1 MLPKKSRHV
10 LLVLLILALSV
21 VGTTALAKTAV
32 FTFITEAVSIIEI
45 PSNYANT
52 ENHTSLA
59 KKHSEKSKNKKATIS
74 SMPLFMTIIQGA
86 DEEVTCADDGSTVA
100 RFSLCGDFDN
110 RVISLAGAPFGSV
123 QWEQV
128 TGGCTPDV
136 NTPCPDGS
144 CSYSS
149 VGTGQTLSINAS
161 TIPAGTGAE
170 FRVRVNGSGQWY
182 YFEVNKSTITQT
194 YVKTDFVCGVD
205 GRIQITGLSSAYEFS
220 VDSGSGFGP
229 WQGPI
234 FDNLNPGTYNVKAR
248 LQNTPGACEYPYE
261 PIVIDQ
267 QDIVIEATFVDA
279 VCSGETGSISVNVNN
294 SVPGPYKYTLLD
306 SNGVAQ
312 EFTAFLPA
320 DNYTFAAVGFGTYI
334 VQVETQQCT
343 GDPLNGVDPP
353 RQNVDTNG
361 DPLVIG
367 SGLSA
372 LDAST
377 EVNSSF
383 GCSTI
388 TSVDI
393 TLNTSGGSAPYT
405 YTVNGGPVQP
415 SFTGSTTYTVT
426 TAGTY
431 DFVIIDSNGC
441 DITASSNVENLD
453 PPDVNA
459 NGVDGT
465 CSNGG
470 ARINFNVVNANGY
483 NLSYRVNSGDAW
495 VTNSSISVPAGTY
508 NNIEVRY
515 QQGGFECTITLA
527 SVTVTTVG
535 VISGSASKITDRT
548 CDGSGGTVGGQIDFG
563 ATSGGSGSGY
573 TFSIDGLNFS
583 AVTSYA
589 NLVAGEYTPMI
600 EDGGGCRLELTP
612 ITILEVDPPTDIDFV
627 TTNSN
632 CAASTVDLQLV
643 PTSNAAI
650 TNYSIISPITIN
662 NGASDTFVALDAT
675 QSYIF
680 QITDANNCT
689 YNEGYSPSILSSI
702 RARVKSGAD
711 TQICTGASDGSGAFL
726 IDGFA
731 TNYTYNI
738 NGGGESAPQN
748 DGEVAI
754 SGLGPATYTIT
765 ITDVDTGC
773 TDTASFTVQEPATPL
788 SITGNVT
795 AMSCSNG
802 NLGRVVAQP
811 TGGWGTNR
819 YTLEYPGGGTTVGPK
834 AGPVFGNLSLA
845 GSYTLTAIDA
855 EGCSDTFTFNLT
867 PVDTPT
873 ITLDNAS
880 SDFCY
885 VPGTGATMVVTSTAG
900 SAAIGTHQ
908 FRINGGT
915 LQASNTFT
923 NLSPGN
929 YTIEVVDGN
938 NCTDAINITVRPQLR
953 VNTSITGEIP
963 CGGADGQITV
973 QVTGGYL
980 ADLTPKSY
988 QVSSD
993 NGGTFGAVTPI
1004 TANTFTYDTNTPGDY
1019 IFRVTDNEGCIAES
1033 NPLTLNPPQSID
1045 PPTVDI
1051 TPASCG
1057 RTDNGIVTITPDA
1070 TSGVPGYEINFN
1082 NMGWGTQSTF
1092 SNLVAGT
1099 PYPYVVRDSRGCETL
1114 ADSVNI
1120 PLDSTPAPDATVS
1133 PNLATC
1139 SSGVVEGSIDVT
1151 GVTGGT
1157 ANFTY
1162 ILQDE
1167 FGAEITRTGPTPST
1181 TTTFGNLEPG
1191 NYTVVTIDAL
1201 GCRDIDA
1208 VTIVQTTLTVVPDS
1222 VTPVCDASGFSNT
1235 VEIFG
1240 GVGPFL
1246 IRLENDPSAPVTP
1259 NIPPRRHTFTGLQF
1273 GVTYTVE
1280 VTDVGTG
1287 CVYLEEIAPVD
1298 SPSTL
1303 DITATTTAGY
1313 CDANRFGQITYDISG
1328 FAPNSNL
1335 VVEVLNSDDGTR
1347 TTIESPINV
1356 SPIHSGTYEA
1366 LPGNYQIIVTDLTDN
1381 CNDAASV
1388 TILQNLAAID
1398 ILSADPANCTSDG
1411 SITVQGNGGGG
1422 GPYTFA
1428 FMAVGSTPTPTDFS
1442 ANTTFFGAAGNY
1454 DVYVQDALGCTSFAI
1469 AEIIPLDPALPTPT
1483 FAVDNQ
1489 CAVSSPSFDIIVRVP
1504 SSVDT
1509 PRFTLGGDSQFPID
1523 NGTFWEH
1530 TYVVNTPGSYAVDV
1544 IDANG
1549 CTSQGT
1555 AEVFEFISASG
1566 QFSKESTCND
1576 ADGEITISP
1585 NGGSGN
1591 FDYEL
1596 TGTDY
1601 LGAGV
1606 GPIVQSDNPV
1616 FTGIAPGSYEVL
1628 VTDRDVTDGVS
1639 NCTFLVENIN
1649 LDAAILPVILPTIPE
1664 NITCNGDNDGSI
1676 DIILQAGTDIDSPV
1690 DYRLLDF
1697 TTRAL
1702 ITNNAS
1708 GSFPNLS
1715 PGNYEV
1721 EVVTARNC
1729 TDLSGELEITE
1740 PPVFTITAAATSF
1753 TCESGSN
1760 RFSSSIVT
1768 ATITNPGTPTNYRYS
1783 ITGFENY
1790 QTSNTFEI
1798 VDNGSIQNITV
1809 YAIDDNGCQTTA
1821 SVSISPPMDVV
1832 PTIVQTDLLN
1842 CRDPERVRIEVAG
1855 TTDFTVST
1863 VSAVVVGPVT
1873 NVPGNN
1879 FVDIF
1884 LPESGDYL
1892 FEVQDNLPNGCA
1904 YPMPIHTVVEPIQ
1917 PIVVIAEAEPVQCFG
1932 ASDGALS
1939 IEVTDYIGL
1948 YSYTVYS
1955 GSDPSKTTP
1964 LATGSLDTANN
1975 PETIT
1980 GLSGGNFFVEI
1991 VATALPF
1998 CSSDSNIAT
2007 IRTPNGDLDVS
2018 AVEVGNVS
2026 CNDNTGIIEATG
2038 FGGWDASP
2046 YEYRLLQ
2053 DSGSGY
2059 VEVVVFTN
2067 NHEFQNLTS
2076 GDYRVEIRDVEGC
2089 TDTFDINLPLV
2100 PQIDAGIR
2108 EPLALQCPNGN
2119 NAILEAYDPTTG
2131 DATTATAGATGG
2143 VAGAG
2148 FTYRLL
2154 YLNSNDNTDVASS
2167 SGLQNDPTFVGTSGG
2182 FISGGWYAIEVT
2194 SSFDCAFVTVP
2205 YFVNPPPP
2213 IEPKLVQTR
2222 VPGCGGL
2229 GEMRLFVEN
2238 PESAFT
2244 YEYLAYENDVQVGV
2258 YTDLPPSAS
2267 LLFPGT
2273 AGVLYQFD
2281 VRKKNASNTCLPVRT
2296 NGITM
2301 TDASGV
2307 TLLPNLPDDISCSAE
2322 LDGRIESF
2330 INGGV
2335 GGEMFTLYIG
2345 DPINAFAPAGSA
2357 TVFRGPQDNG
2367 TFEGLPGG
2375 SDYYIAVTSGA
2386 TCSDIAGP
2394 FEILRPE
2401 PIVYTQTATPVSCNG
2416 ENDGSITFEVT
2427 SGGVGLIQFA
2437 IAPNFNEFFSEPSTP
2452 GMYTFDELS
2461 VGNYEVL
2468 IQDENG
2474 CFERAMIDIF
2484 EPEVIT
2490 TTLGDS
2496 TPETCIGFEDGTATI
2511 LVSGGTPFVDS
2522 STFATYYETKLIG
2535 PNSDGTEV
2543 FVRNDNLYFDNL
2555 IGGENY
2561 IVIIRDS
2568 NFCESDIVI
2577 PIEIGVNLTAVAEVV
2592 YGCDGIFPNSTTTV
2606 AMVDSSALSEL
2617 LFALNPSDPTDAI
2630 SANAGVEYTWG
2641 DLPAGNHIA
2650 YIYHQN
2656 GCTNS
2661 VSFTIEAYEPLTLSA
2676 IKTGPNEV
2684 TALAEGGY
2692 GNYEYFFQDE
2702 STGTETVYITN
2713 ESTVVN
2719 VEVRD
2724 EGGCVAIVAIPFEF
2738 TGMLDIPNFF
2748 TPDGDNNNDVWAPE
2762 NREFFPN
2769 IEIKIYDRYGRVVK
2783 ELDQVTNWDGKYADT
2798 GEALPTGDYWY
2809 VINAN
2814 DKSKLRYVGHFTL
2827 YR

>member
-10 LLVLLILALSV
+10 LFAALILVL
-21 VGTTALAKTAV
+21 
-32 FTFITEAVSIIEI
+32 SIIGTSAI
-45 PSNYANT
+45 ANT
-52 ENHTSLA
+52 TVYSLLTEVVSTLENETIIFE
-59 KKHSEKSKNKKATIS
+59 KQKSKPS
-74 SMPLFMTIIQGA
+74 SKNITDKVSTFETNVSASLMFMTIIQGA
-86 DEEVTCADDGSTVA
+86 DEEVVCADDGSTIA
-100 RFSLCGDFDN
+100 RFSLCGDFDD
-110 RVISLAGAPFGSV
+110 RLISLAGAPFGSV

-136 NTPCPDGS
+136 NTPCPNAS
-144 CSYSS
+144 CTYTS
-149 VGTGQTLSINAS
+149 VGSGQTLSIDAS
-161 TIPAGTGAE
+161 TIPAGSGAE
-170 FRVRVNGSGQWY
+170 FRVRVNGSGPWY
-182 YFEVNKSTITQT
+182 YFEVNKSTITQSF
-194 YVKTDFVCGVD
+194 VKTDFICGVD

-220 VDSGSGFGP
+220 IDSGSGFGP

-234 FDNLNPGTYNVKAR
+234 FNNLTPGTYNVKAR

-261 PIVIDQ
+261 PIVIEQ
-267 QDIVIEATFVDA
+267 QDMVIEATFVDA
-279 VCSGETGSISVNVNN
+279 ACSGETGSISVNVNN

-306 SNGVAQ
+306 SSGTAQ

-343 GDPLNGVDPP
+343 GDPLNGIDPP
-353 RQNVDTNG
+353 RQDLDTSGN
-361 DPLVIG
+361 PLVIG
-367 SGLSA
+367 NGLSA

-393 TLNTSGGSAPYT
+393 TLNTSGGAAPYT

-431 DFVIIDSNGC
+431 DFVITDSNGC
-441 DITASSNVENLD
+441 TISASSNVENLS

-459 NGVDGT
+459 TGVDGT

-483 NLSYRVNSGDAW
+483 NLSYRVNTGDPW
-495 VTNSSISVPAGTY
+495 DTNPSISVPAGTY

-515 QQGGFECTITLA
+515 QQGGFECTMTLP

-535 VISGSASKITDRT
+535 VISGSATKINDLT

-563 ATSGGSGSGY
+563 AASGGSGSGY

-583 AVTSYA
+583 ATTSYT
-589 NLVAGEYTPMI
+589 NLVAGMYTPMI

-612 ITILEVDPPTDIDFV
+612 ITILDVDPPTDIDFIA
-627 TTNSN
+627 TNSN
-632 CAASTVDLQLV
+632 CAANTVDVQLV

-650 TNYSIISPITIN
+650 TNYSIISPSTIN
-662 NGASDTFVALDAT
+662 NGGSDTFVGLDAT

-689 YNEGYSPSILSSI
+689 YTEGYSPAVISTI
-702 RARVKSGAD
+702 RARVKSGGD

-731 TNYTYNI
+731 NNYTYNI

-748 DGEVAI
+748 AGEVAI
-754 SGLGPATYTIT
+754 TGLGPATYTIT

-773 TDTASFTVQEPATPL
+773 TDSASFTVQEPATPL
-788 SITGNVT
+788 ALSGNVT
-795 AMSCSNG
+795 AMSCANG

-811 TGGWGTNR
+811 TGGWGNNR
-819 YTLEYPGGGTTVGPK
+819 YTLVYPGGGTTVGPK
-834 AGPVFGNLSLA
+834 AGPVFGNLSIA
-845 GSYTLTAIDA
+845 GTYTLTAVDA
-855 EGCSDTFTFNLT
+855 EGCSDTFNFDLS
-867 PVDTPT
+867 PIDAPT
-873 ITLDNAS
+873 ISLDNVA

-885 VPGTGATMVVTSTAG
+885 VPGTGASMVVNSTAG
-900 SAAIGTHQ
+900 TAAIGTHEY
-908 FRINGGT
+908 RINGGT

-938 NCTDAINITVRPQLR
+938 SCTDDISVTVRPQLR

-980 ADLTPKSY
+980 ASTTPKSY
-988 QVSSD
+988 EVSSD
-993 NGGTFGAVTPI
+993 NGGTFGASTPF
-1004 TANTFTYDTNTPGDY
+1004 TANTFTYDTNVPGDY
-1019 IFRVTDNEGCIAES
+1019 IFRVSDNEGCIAES
-1033 NPLTLNPPQSID
+1033 NPVTLNPPQSID
-1045 PPTVDI
+1045 PATVDV

-1057 RTDNGIVTITPDA
+1057 QTDNGIVTITPDA

-1092 SNLVAGT
+1092 SNLTAGNT
-1099 PYPYVVRDSRGCETL
+1099 YPYLVRDSRGCETL
-1114 ADSVNI
+1114 AASVLI
-1120 PLDSTPAPDATVS
+1120 PLDGTPPPDATVV

-1139 SSGVVEGSIDVT
+1139 SSGVVEGSIEVT
-1151 GVTGGT
+1151 GVAGGT

-1162 ILQDE
+1162 ILQDQ
-1167 FGAEITRTGPTPST
+1167 FGVELTRAGPTAST

-1191 NYTVVTIDAL
+1191 TYTIVTIDAL
-1201 GCRDIDA
+1201 GCRDTDT
-1208 VTIVQTTLTVVPDS
+1208 VTVVQTTLTVVPDP
-1222 VTPVCDASGFSNT
+1222 VTPVCDVAGFSNT

-1287 CVYLEEIAPVD
+1287 CVYLEEIPPVD
-1298 SPSTL
+1298 GPSTL
-1303 DITATTTAGY
+1303 DVTASTTAGY

-1328 FAPNSNL
+1328 FLPNSDL
-1335 VVEVLNSDDGTR
+1335 IVEVLNTDDGTR
-1347 TTIESPINV
+1347 VTIESPTNV

-1381 CNDAASV
+1381 CNDAATV
-1388 TILQNLAAID
+1388 TILQNLPSID
-1398 ILSADPANCTSDG
+1398 ILATNPANCTADG

-1428 FMAVGSTPTPTDFS
+1428 FMAVGATPNPGDFTPS
-1442 ANTTFFGAAGNY
+1442 TTFFAAAGNY

-1489 CAVSSPSFDIIVRVP
+1489 CAVASPSFDIIVRVP

-1530 TYVVNTPGSYAVDV
+1530 TYVVNTPGTYVVDV

-1566 QFSKESTCND
+1566 GFSTESTCND
-1576 ADGEITISP
+1576 ADGVITIAP

-1606 GPIVQSDNPV
+1606 GPTVQSDNPV
-1616 FTGIAPGSYEVL
+1616 FNGIAPGTYQVL
-1628 VTDRDVTDGVS
+1628 VTDRDVTDGIS
-1639 NCTFLVENIN
+1639 NCTFLVDNIN
-1649 LDAAILPVILPTIPE
+1649 LDAAILPVITPTTPE
-1664 NITCNGDNDGSI
+1664 NITCNGNNDGSI
-1676 DIILQAGTDIDSPV
+1676 DIVLQAGTDADAPI

-1697 TTRAL
+1697 STRAL

-1715 PGNYEV
+1715 PGSYEG
-1721 EVVTARNC
+1721 EVVSARNC
-1729 TDLSGELEITE
+1729 TDLSGELVITE
-1740 PPVFTITAAATSF
+1740 PPVFSISAAATPF
-1753 TCESGSN
+1753 TCESGAN

-1768 ATITNPGTPTNYRYS
+1768 ATITNAGTPTNYRYS

-1798 VDNGSIQNITV
+1798 VDNGSTQNITV

-1821 SVSISPPMDVV
+1821 TVTIDPPMDVI
-1832 PTIVQTDLLN
+1832 PTIVQTDPLN

-1855 TTDFTVST
+1855 TTDFTVTT
-1863 VSAVVVGPVT
+1863 VSAIAIAPVT
-1873 NVPGNN
+1873 NTPGNN
-1879 FVDIF
+1879 YVDIF
-1884 LPESGDYL
+1884 LPASGDYL

-1904 YPMPIHTVVEPIQ
+1904 YPMPIHTVVDPIQ
-1917 PIVVIAEAEPVQCFG
+1917 PTVVIAEAKPVQCFG
-1932 ASDGALS
+1932 GSDGELS

-1948 YSYTVYS
+1948 YAYTVYS
-1955 GSDPSKTTP
+1955 GNDPGKTTP
-1964 LATGSLDTANN
+1964 LATGNLDTANN
-1975 PETIT
+1975 PETIV

-1991 VATALPF
+1991 TSTAMPF
-1998 CSSDSNIAT
+1998 CSGDSNVAT
-2007 IRTPNGDLDVS
+2007 IRTPNGLLEVT
-2018 AVEVGNVS
+2018 AIPVGNVS
-2026 CNDNTGIIEATG
+2026 CNDNTGIIEATAT
-2038 FGGWDASP
+2038 GGWDTSP

-2059 VEVVVFTN
+2059 VEIVAFSN
-2067 NHEFQNLTS
+2067 SHEFQNLSS
-2076 GDYRVEIRDVEGC
+2076 GDYRVEVRDIEGC
-2089 TDTFDINLPLV
+2089 TDTFDINLPIV

-2131 DATTATAGATGG
+2131 DASTATAGATGG
-2143 VAGAG
+2143 FPGAG
-2148 FTYRLL
+2148 YTYRLL
-2154 YLNSNDNTDVASS
+2154 YLNSNDNTDITSS
-2167 SGLQNDPTFVGTSGG
+2167 SGLQNTPTFVGSSGG

-2194 SSFDCAFVTVP
+2194 SSYDCAFVTVP

-2213 IEPKLVQTR
+2213 IEPKLAQTR

-2238 PESAFT
+2238 PDPSFT
-2244 YEYLAYENDVQVGV
+2244 YEYVGFENGVQVGT
-2258 YTDLPPSAS
+2258 YADLPPSAS
-2267 LLFPGT
+2267 SLIPGS
-2273 AGVLYQFD
+2273 AGILYQFD

-2301 TDASGV
+2301 TDASGI
-2307 TLLPNLPDDISCSAE
+2307 TLLPNLPDDISCASE
-2322 LDGRIESF
+2322 IDGRIESF

-2335 GGEMFTLYIG
+2335 GGEQFTLYNG
-2345 DPINAFAPAGSA
+2345 DPVDAFSPAASA

-2367 TFEGLPGG
+2367 TFEGLPQGD
-2375 SDYYIAVTSGA
+2375 DYYIAVTSGA

-2394 FEILRPE
+2394 FEIVRPE
-2401 PIVYTQTATPVSCNG
+2401 PIVYTQTSTPVSCNA
-2416 ENDGSITFEVT
+2416 EADGSITFEVT

-2437 IAPNFNEFFSEPSTP
+2437 IAPDFNEFFSEPTTP
-2452 GMYTFDELS
+2452 GMYTFNELAAGS
-2461 VGNYEVL
+2461 YEVL

-2474 CFERAMIDIF
+2474 CFERTMIDVT
-2484 EPEVIT
+2484 EPEVVSASLVDT
-2490 TTLGDS
+2490 
-2496 TPETCIGFEDGTATI
+2496 TPETCIGFADGTATI
-2511 LVSGGTPFVDS
+2511 SVSGGTPFVDS
-2522 STFATYYETKLIG
+2522 STFVTYYETKLIG
-2535 PNSDGTEV
+2535 PDSDGSEV
-2543 FVRNDNLYFDNL
+2543 FERNDNLYFDNL
-2555 IGGENY
+2555 IGGETY
-2561 IVIIRDS
+2561 IVIIQDA
-2568 NFCESDIVI
+2568 NFCTGDVVI
-2577 PIEIGVNLTAVAEVV
+2577 PIEIGVDLTGEPEVV
-2592 YGCDGIFPNSTTTV
+2592 YGCEGIFPNSTATV
-2606 AMVDSSALSEL
+2606 NMVDGSLISEL
-2617 LFALNPSDPTDAI
+2617 LFALDPIDPTDAI
-2630 SANAGVEYTWG
+2630 SANASTEYTWG
-2641 DLPAGNHIA
+2641 DLPAGDHIV

-2661 VSFTIEAYEPLTLSA
+2661 VTFTTEVYEPLTLTA
-2676 IKTGPNEV
+2676 TKTGPNEV
-2684 TALAEGGY
+2684 TAMAEGGY
-2692 GNYEYFFQDE
+2692 GNYEYFFQGE
-2702 STGTETVYITN
+2702 SAGTETIYITN

-2719 VEVRD
+2719 IEVRD
-2724 EGGCVAIVAIPFEF
+2724 EGGCVAVVTIPFEF

-2769 IEIKIYDRYGRVVK
+2769 IEVKIYDRYGRVVK
-2783 ELDQVTNWDGKYADT
+2783 ELGQVESWDGKYADT
-2798 GEALPTGDYWY
+2798 GDPLPSGDYWY

-2814 DKSKLRYVGHFTL
+2814 DKSKIRYVGHFTL

>member
-1 MLPKKSRHV
+1 MLPKKSRYV
-10 LLVLLILALSV
+10 LYVLLILALSV
-21 VGTTALAKTAV
+21 LGTSAIANTSV
-32 FTFITEAVSIIEI
+32 YTFITEVVSTIEVDPI
-45 PSNYANT
+45 VTPNNQSNNI
-52 ENHTSLA
+52 A
-59 KKHSEKSKNKKATIS
+59 KNNAKAS
-74 SMPLFMTIIQGA
+74 VLPMFMTIIQGA

-100 RFSLCGDFDN
+100 RFSLCGDFDD

-123 QWEQV
+123 AWEQV

-136 NTPCPDGS
+136 NTPCPNGS
-144 CSYSS
+144 CTFSS
-149 VGTGQTLSINAS
+149 VGSGQTFSIDAS

-170 FRVRVNGSGQWY
+170 FRVRVNGSGPWY
-182 YFEVNKSTITQT
+182 YFEVTKSTITQS

-220 VDSGSGFGP
+220 IDSGSGFGP

-234 FDNLNPGTYNVKAR
+234 FDNLIPGTYSVKAR
-248 LQNTPGACEYPYE
+248 LQNTTGACEYPYE
-261 PIVIDQ
+261 PIVIEQ
-267 QDIVIEATFVDA
+267 QDIVIEATFVDVA
-279 VCSGETGSISVNVNN
+279 CSGETGSITVNVNN

-306 SNGVAQ
+306 NTGTAQ

-320 DNYTFAAVGFGTYI
+320 DNYTFAAVGVGTYI

-343 GDPLNGVDPP
+343 GDALNGIDPP
-353 RQNVDTNG
+353 RQNLDTSGNPITIGNG
-361 DPLVIG
+361 LA
-367 SGLSA
+367 A

-405 YTVNGGPVQP
+405 FTVNGGPVQP

-431 DFVIIDSNGC
+431 DFIVTDSNGC
-441 DITASSNVENLD
+441 SIPASSNVETLS
-453 PPDVNA
+453 PPIVNA

-470 ARINFNVVNANGY
+470 ARINFNVVNSNGY
-483 NLSYRVNSGDAW
+483 NLSYRINAVDPWDINP
-495 VTNSSISVPAGTY
+495 SISVPAGTY

-515 QQGGFECTITLA
+515 QQGGFECTMTLP

-535 VISGSASKITDRT
+535 VISGSATKVADRT
-548 CDGSGGTVGGQIDFG
+548 CDGSGGTIGGQIDFG
-563 ATSGGSGSGY
+563 AASGGSGSGY
-573 TFSIDGLNFS
+573 VFSIDGLNFS
-583 AVTSYA
+583 ATTSYS
-589 NLVAGEYTPMI
+589 NLVAGTYTPMI
-600 EDGGGCRLELTP
+600 QDGGGCRLELTP
-612 ITILEVDPPTDIDFV
+612 IVIVDVDPPTDIDFIA
-627 TTNSN
+627 TNSN
-632 CAASTVDLQLV
+632 CAANTVDLQLV

-650 TNYSIISPITIN
+650 TNYSIISPSTIN
-662 NGASDTFVALDAT
+662 NGASDTFISLDAT

-689 YNEGYSPSILSSI
+689 YTEGYSPAIVSTI
-702 RARVKSGAD
+702 RARVKSGGD
-711 TQICTGASDGSGAFL
+711 TQVCFGASDGSGAFL

-731 TNYTYNI
+731 NNYTYNI

-748 DGEVAI
+748 AGEVSI
-754 SGLGPATYTIT
+754 TGLAPATYTIT

-773 TDTASFTVQEPATPL
+773 TDTANFTVQEPATAL
-788 SITGNVT
+788 SLTGNVT
-795 AMSCSNG
+795 AMTCSNG

-811 TGGWGTNR
+811 TGGWGNNR
-819 YTLEYPGGGTTVGPK
+819 YTLVYPGGGTTVGPK

-845 GSYTLTAIDA
+845 GTYTLSVEDA
-855 EGCSDTFTFNLT
+855 EGCTDTFTFDLI
-867 PVDTPT
+867 PIDAPT

-885 VPGTGATMVVTSTAG
+885 IPGTGATMVVNSTAG

-915 LQASNTFT
+915 LQASTTFS

-938 NCTDAINITVRPQLR
+938 NCSDNLNITVRPQLR
-953 VNTSITGEIP
+953 VSTSITGEIP

-980 ADLTPKSY
+980 ASTTPKSY

-993 NGGTFGAVTPI
+993 NGGTFGPSTPF
-1004 TANTFTYDTNTPGDY
+1004 TANTFPYDTNTPGDY
-1019 IFRVTDNEGCIAES
+1019 IFRVSDNQGCIAES
-1033 NPLTLNPPQSID
+1033 NPISLNPPQSIN
-1045 PPTVDI
+1045 PAGVSVI
-1051 TPASCG
+1051 PASCG
-1057 RTDNGIVTITPDA
+1057 QTDNGIVTIIPDA
-1070 TSGVPGYEINFN
+1070 TSGVPAYEINFN
-1082 NMGWGTQSTF
+1082 NTGWGTQATF
-1092 SNLVAGT
+1092 SNLIAGNT
-1099 PYPYVVRDSRGCETL
+1099 YPYLVRDSRGCETL
-1114 ADSVNI
+1114 PASVTI
-1120 PLDSTPAPDATVS
+1120 PLDGTLPPDATVV

-1139 SSGVVEGSIDVT
+1139 SLGVVEGSIDVT

-1157 ANFTY
+1157 ANYTY

-1167 FGAEITRTGPTPST
+1167 FGVEITRTGPTAST
-1181 TTTFGNLEPG
+1181 TTTFGNLAPG
-1191 NYTVVTIDAL
+1191 NYTIVTIDAL
-1201 GCRDIDA
+1201 GCRDTDS
-1208 VTIVQTTLTVVPDS
+1208 VTVVQTSITVVPDP
-1222 VTPVCDASGFSNT
+1222 VVPVCNVAGFSNT

-1246 IRLENDPSAPVTP
+1246 IRLENDPSAPVSP

-1287 CVYLEEIAPVD
+1287 CVYLEEIPPVD
-1298 SPSTL
+1298 GPSTL
-1303 DITATTTAGY
+1303 DVTASTTAGY
-1313 CDANRFGQITYDISG
+1313 CDVNRFGQIAYDISG
-1328 FAPNSNL
+1328 FLPNSDL
-1335 VVEVLNSDDGTR
+1335 IVEVFNSDDGT
-1347 TTIESPINV
+1347 TIVIESPTNV

-1388 TILQNLAAID
+1388 TILQNLPSID
-1398 ILSADPANCTSDG
+1398 ILSTDPANCTSDG

-1428 FMAVGSTPTPTDFS
+1428 FMTVGATPTPGDFS
-1442 ANTTFFGAAGNY
+1442 PSTTFFAASGNY

-1469 AEIIPLDPALPTPT
+1469 AEIIPLDPALPAPT

-1489 CAVSSPSFDIIVRVP
+1489 CAVASPSFDIIVRVP

-1509 PRFTLGGDSQFPID
+1509 PRFTLGGDAQFPID

-1530 TYVVNTPGSYAVDV
+1530 TYVVTTPGSYIVDV

-1549 CTSQGT
+1549 CTSQAT

-1566 QFSKESTCND
+1566 GFSTESTCND
-1576 ADGEITISP
+1576 ADGVITIFP

-1601 LGAGV
+1601 TGSGV
-1606 GPIVQSDNPV
+1606 GPIVQSDNAV
-1616 FTGIAPGSYEVL
+1616 FTSLTPGTYQVL

-1639 NCTFLVENIN
+1639 NCTFIVSNIN
-1649 LDAAILPVILPTIPE
+1649 LDEAIRPVITPTTPE
-1664 NITCNGDNDGSI
+1664 NISCNGASDGSI
-1676 DIILQAGTDIDSPV
+1676 DIVLQTGTDFDGPI

-1697 TTRAL
+1697 VTRAL
-1702 ITNNAS
+1702 ISNNAS
-1708 GSFPNLS
+1708 GSFPGLTS
-1715 PGNYEV
+1715 GSYEV
-1721 EVVTARNC
+1721 EVVSSRNC
-1729 TDLSGELEITE
+1729 TDLSGELVITE
-1740 PPVFTITAAATSF
+1740 PPLFSITAAATPF
-1753 TCESGSN
+1753 TCESGAN

-1768 ATITNPGTPTNYRYS
+1768 ATITSVGTPTNYRYS

-1798 VDNGSIQNITV
+1798 VDNGSTQNITV
-1809 YAIDDNGCQTTA
+1809 YAIDDSGCQTTA
-1821 SVSISPPMDVV
+1821 SVTINPPLDVI
-1832 PTIVQTDLLN
+1832 PSIVQTDPLN
-1842 CRDPERVRIEVAG
+1842 CRDPERVRIEVVG

-1863 VSAVVVGPVT
+1863 ISAIAVGPVT
-1873 NVPGNN
+1873 NTAGNN
-1879 FVDIF
+1879 YVDVF
-1884 LPESGDYL
+1884 LPASGDYL

-1904 YPMPIHTVVEPIQ
+1904 YPMPIHTVVDPIQ
-1917 PIVVIAEAEPVQCFG
+1917 PTVIIAEASPIQCFG
-1932 ASDGALS
+1932 GSDGELT
-1939 IEVTDYIGL
+1939 IEVTDYTGL

-1955 GSDPSKTTP
+1955 GSDPTKTTP
-1964 LATGSLDTANN
+1964 LATGNLDTANN
-1975 PETIT
+1975 PELII

-1991 VATALPF
+1991 TSTAMPF
-1998 CSSDSNIAT
+1998 CSNDSNIAT
-2007 IRTPNGDLDVS
+2007 IRTPNGLLDVT
-2018 AVEVGNVS
+2018 AVPVGNVS
-2026 CNDNTGIIEATG
+2026 CNDNTGVIEASG
-2038 FGGWDASP
+2038 VGGWDTTA

-2059 VEVVVFTN
+2059 VEVVAYSN
-2067 NHEFQNLTS
+2067 NHEFQNLSS

-2089 TDTFDINLPLV
+2089 IDIFDINLPIV

-2119 NAILEAYDPTTG
+2119 NAILEAFDPTTG
-2131 DATTATAGATGG
+2131 DATTATAGASGG
-2143 VAGAG
+2143 FPGAG
-2148 FTYRLL
+2148 YTYRLL
-2154 YLNSNDNTDVASS
+2154 YLNSNDNTDIASS
-2167 SGLQNDPTFVGTSGG
+2167 SGLQNTPTFIGASGG

-2194 SSFDCAFVTVP
+2194 SSYDCEFVTLP

-2213 IEPKLVQTR
+2213 IVPRLVQTR

-2238 PESAFT
+2238 PDASFT
-2244 YEYLAYENDVQVGV
+2244 YEYVGFENGVQVGT
-2258 YTDLPPSAS
+2258 YADLPASAS
-2267 LLFPGT
+2267 LLFPGS

-2281 VRKKNASNTCLPVRT
+2281 VRKKNLVNTCLPVRS

-2301 TDASGV
+2301 TDASGI
-2307 TLLPNLPDDISCSAE
+2307 TLLPNLPDDISCASE

-2335 GGEMFTLYIG
+2335 GGELFTLYNG
-2345 DPINAFAPAGSA
+2345 DPVDAFSPAASA
-2357 TVFRGPQDNG
+2357 TIFRGPQDNG
-2367 TFEGLPGG
+2367 TFEGLPQGT
-2375 SDYYIAVTSGA
+2375 DYYIAVTSGA

-2394 FEILRPE
+2394 FEIVRPE
-2401 PIVYTQTATPVSCNG
+2401 PIIYTQTSTPVSCNG
-2416 ENDGSITFEVT
+2416 EDDGSITFEVS
-2427 SGGVGLIQFA
+2427 SGGIGLIQFA
-2437 IAPNFNEFFSEPSTP
+2437 IAPNFNEFFSEPTTP
-2452 GMYTFDELS
+2452 GTYTFEDLPAGS
-2461 VGNYEVL
+2461 YEVL

-2474 CFERAMIDIF
+2474 CFERAMIDVN
-2484 EPEVIT
+2484 EPDVISAS
-2490 TTLGDS
+2490 LIDS

-2511 LVSGGTPFVDS
+2511 LISGGTPFVDP

-2535 PNSDGTEV
+2535 PNSDGSEL
-2543 FVRNDNLYFDNL
+2543 FVRNDNLYFENL
-2555 IGGENY
+2555 IGGETY
-2561 IVIIRDS
+2561 IILIQDASLCPGQV
-2568 NFCESDIVI
+2568 VV
-2577 PIEIGVNLTAVAEVV
+2577 PIEIGVDLTAEPEVL
-2592 YGCDGIFPNSTTTV
+2592 YGCEGIFPSSTATV
-2606 AMVDSSALSEL
+2606 NMLDDSLIPDL
-2617 LFALNPSDPTDAI
+2617 LFALDPIDPTDAI
-2630 SANAGVEYTWG
+2630 SANAGIEYTWG
-2641 DLPAGNHIA
+2641 DLQAGDHIV

-2661 VSFTIEAYEPLTLSA
+2661 VTFTTEAYEPLILTA
-2676 IKTGPNEV
+2676 TKTGPNEV
-2684 TALAEGGY
+2684 TAIAEGGY
-2692 GNYEYFFQDE
+2692 GNYEYFFQGE
-2702 STGTETVYITN
+2702 STGIETVYITN

-2719 VEVRD
+2719 IEVRD
-2724 EGGCVAIVAIPFEF
+2724 EGGCVAMVTIPFEF
-2738 TGMLDIPNFF
+2738 TGMLEIPNFF
-2748 TPDGDNNNDVWAPE
+2748 TPDGDNNNDVWSPN

-2769 IEIKIYDRYGRVVK
+2769 IEVKIYDRYGRVVK
-2783 ELDQVTNWDGKYADT
+2783 ELNQVESWNGEYADT
-2798 GEALPTGDYWY
+2798 GNPLPSGDYWY

-2814 DKSKLRYVGHFTL
+2814 DKSKIRYVGHFTL